1 MTQVRIKQK
10 GQVTIPAA
18 LRKQMGMKEGDWLE
32 ALIRDGNIVLVPKQ
46 AKSRLPY
53 TLPKRGADIAPY
65 IGAAKGVFA
74 TPAAVDAFI
83 RAERKRWP

>member
-10 GQVTIPAA
+10 GQVTIPVA
-18 LRKQMGMKEGDWLE
+18 LREQLGLKEGDWLE
-32 ALIRDGNIVLVPKQ
+32 ALAREGNIVLIPKQ

-53 TLPKRGADIAPY
+53 TLARRGADIAPF

-74 TPAAVDAFI
+74 TPAEADAFMH
-83 RAERKRWP
+83 AERKRWQ